1 VILNMRRVIQLSL
14 ILLVFGGCAFVGYL
28 LAPKVPPPKDKN
40 QGVGPDGV
48 ASIPQV
54 EQHNF
59 MFVRVDDMRIEKPRL
74 ISVWYVSLFIVNND
88 PSSLTLAQIYPPRVP
103 SPKSVT
109 LSRAFSISAEH
120 DPVPAFWN
128 SLTKQYGFNWEG
140 YVMYDTDGANLLL
153 QWLVGPND
161 FQGALDE
168 AAKSPDNSRAM
179 AQQTC
184 QSITDSSGRSIG
196 QFDWGQVV
204 PDHFRTSLRLET
216 GLAYWDR
223 MTKKGHPVTCE
234 FLP

>member
-1 VILNMRRVIQLSL
+1 MRRL
-14 ILLVFGGCAFVGYL
+14 ILLLVIILVFAGCAIVGYNIASKINPPVESGVL
-28 LAPKVPPPKDKN
+28 GQEGGAPP
-40 QGVGPDGV
+40 
-48 ASIPQV
+48 PQV

-59 MFVRVDDMRIEKPRL
+59 MIVRVDDLLAEKPSL
-74 ISVWYVSLFIVNND
+74 ISVWYVSLFIVNKD

-109 LSRAFSISAEH
+109 LSRAFSVSAER
-120 DPVPAFWN
+120 DPVPAFW
-128 SLTKQYGFNWEG
+128 SSVKQYGFNWEG
-140 YVMYDTDGANLLL
+140 YIMYDTEGANLFL

-168 AAKSPDNSRAM
+168 AAKDPDNSLRM
-179 AQQTC
+179 AEQTC

-204 PDHFRTSLRLET
+204 PNHFRSSIRLET

-223 MTKKGHPVTCE
+223 MTKKGSSVTCE